1 MISEGRCKFP
11 GTIFVS
17 AGPNQH
23 TKKATEGGTVYSNP
37 RPDIAVWW
45 AKMETIS
52 TPSSKKATE
61 DGTVHSNPGL
71 GLDVEGK
78 RPFWYIKQRKKDM
91 V

>member
-1 MISEGRCKFP
+1 
-11 GTIFVS
+11 
-17 AGPNQH
+17 
-23 TKKATEGGTVYSNP
+23 
-37 RPDIAVWW
+37 
-45 AKMETIS
+45 METIS

-61 DGTVHSNPGL
+61 GGTIHSNPGL